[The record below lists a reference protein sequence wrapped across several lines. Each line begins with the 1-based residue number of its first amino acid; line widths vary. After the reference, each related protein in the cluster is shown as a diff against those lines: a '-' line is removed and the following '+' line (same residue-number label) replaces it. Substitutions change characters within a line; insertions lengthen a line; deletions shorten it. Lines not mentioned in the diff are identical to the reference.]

1 MNRNRNTILYLLF
14 ILTFYCPS
22 IGATQKTPQPDS
34 NIQSQPEYIYRIPEK
49 INDGWETSSINK
61 EDINSAIINDL
72 LQALLNKKYKN
83 IHSILIIKNG
93 KLVLEEYYSGYDRT
107 KFHQIRSATKS
118 IGSILTGIAID
129 KGFIPNANEKIYS
142 HFKSYE
148 PEKKWDERIKDI
160 TIKHLLTMTSGYD
173 CDDHKS
179 NFACE
184 QNMYKSKDWVEYAVN
199 LPMANR
205 PGEYWAYNSTSLSL
219 IGELISKKSNM
230 TIPDFANKYLFKPMC
245 ITDFQWGF
253 SPKGK
258 AWLAGNARMKPR
270 DMAKFGYMVLNGG
283 MWQDKQIISTKWL
296 KESTSKYVALKN
308 MKIHGGNYNY
318 GYLWWLAKLTVKKQS
333 VDIIAA
339 SGNGGQIIA
348 IIPEFEIVAV
358 FTGGNYNSPL
368 EAQPVE
374 MLIQYI
380 IPAVM

>member
-1 MNRNRNTILYLLF
+1 
-14 ILTFYCPS
+14 
-22 IGATQKTPQPDS
+22 
-34 NIQSQPEYIYRIPEK
+34 PEYIYRIPEK
-49 INDGWETSSINK
+49 INDGWETSSLDK
-61 EDINSAIINDL
+61 ENINSAIINDL
-72 LQALLNKKYKN
+72 LQALLNKKFKN
-83 IHSILIIKNG
+83 IHSILIVKNG
-93 KLVLEEYYSGYDRT
+93 KLVLEKYYYGYDRT

-129 KGFIPNANEKIYS
+129 KGFISNANEKIYQ

-148 PEKKWDERIKDI
+148 LEQKWDKRVKDI

-184 QNMYKSKDWVEYAVN
+184 QNMYKSNDWVGYAVN
-199 LPMANR
+199 LPMANL
-205 PGEYWAYNSTSLSL
+205 PGEHWAYNSTSLL
-219 IGELISKKSNM
+219 LVGELISKKSDM
-230 TIPDFANKYLFKPMC
+230 TIPDFANKYLFEPMG
-245 ITDFQWGF
+245 ITGFQWGF

-258 AWLAGNARMKPR
+258 AWIAGNAKMKPR

-283 MWQDKQIISTKWL
+283 KWKEKQIVSRDWL
-296 KESTSKYVALKN
+296 KESTLKHVALKD
-308 MKIHGGNYNY
+308 MKILGGNYNY
-318 GYLWWLAKLTVKKQS
+318 AYLWWLAKLTVKNHAIE
-333 VDIIAA
+333 IIAA

-348 IIPEFEIVAV
+348 IIPKYNIIVV

-374 MLIQYI
+374 MLIKYI